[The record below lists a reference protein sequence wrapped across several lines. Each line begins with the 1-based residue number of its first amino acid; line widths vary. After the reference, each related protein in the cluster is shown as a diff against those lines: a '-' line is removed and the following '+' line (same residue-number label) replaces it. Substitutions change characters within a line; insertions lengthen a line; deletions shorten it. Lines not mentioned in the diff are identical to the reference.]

1 MDYNNLL
8 NIDFDF
14 VDDYLNTWNSHE
26 LMSVPFDVPVTENV
40 DVTVTHQQKEQ
51 DLFNNTSNPTQ
62 TFDKCGATSND
73 GTPEPEQR
81 TAAKRGR
88 PRSDNPKNPENT
100 KRLRQQRVKDKEKKQ
115 TFQQELEALRIEV
128 AELESDE
135 ALMSGLISETQEI
148 YLGMIGSGEL

>member
-81 TAAKRGR
+81 TAPKRGR

>member
-62 TFDKCGATSND
+62 TFDKCGATS
-73 GTPEPEQR
+73 
-81 TAAKRGR
+81 
-88 PRSDNPKNPENT
+88 KNPNL
-100 KRLRQQRVKDKEKKQ
+100 K
-115 TFQQELEALRIEV
+115 I
-128 AELESDE
+128 
-135 ALMSGLISETQEI
+135 
-148 YLGMIGSGEL
+148 

>member
-81 TAAKRGR
+81 TAPKRGR

-128 AELESDE
+128 AELERNE
-135 ALMSGLISETQEI
+135 ALMSRLISETQEI
-148 YLGMIGSGEL
+148 YLGMIESGEL